1 MDKKELKELTVS
13 VYDRL
18 NQAIMDGDNEKAIAM
33 IKEMERNK
41 RDFDDSYREWVDL
54 MLTYIA
60 DKLGEDAVYEVHR
73 MNGERS
79 LWPRLGWIFGP
90 MSIED
95 KVRKRAYTWTNWHMA
110 NIDEIVEDDEKFAF
124 KLKTCHSG
132 GRIRKWPNHGKT
144 KETHPWSWGQKGV
157 CYYCAHCAVVLET
170 MGIEKAGYPAWI
182 AEQQPDGG
190 CIQYLYKD
198 PEKIPEKYY
207 KRLGLEKRKKSG

>member
-110 NIDEIVEDDEKFAF
+110 NIDEIIEDDEKFAF

-132 GRIRKWPNHGKT
+132 GRIRKWPNHGRT
-144 KETHPWSWGQKGV
+144 KEAHPWAWGQKGV
-157 CYYCAHCAVVLET
+157 CYYCSHCSVVLET

-182 AEQQPDGG
+182 A
-190 CIQYLYKD
+190 Y
-198 PEKIPEKYY
+198 
-207 KRLGLEKRKKSG
+207 SGR